1 LMETG
6 SILIKESINAYKM
19 SDRVSQNV
27 LGVQALEVEGLKRIH
42 RSI

>member
-1 LMETG
+1 METG
-6 SILIKESINAYKM
+6 SVLIKESVNAYKM

-27 LGVQALEVEGLKRIH
+27 LGAQALEFESLKRIH